1 MIKIH
6 DDKRWNMIG
15 FPKVTVMIAAY
26 NRLEMLKDAV
36 YSALMQEFNSFEV
49 LVVDDGSDEETQ
61 RWLDK
66 EANIWERLRIIHQ
79 ENSGVAIARQNG
91 LMEARGEFV
100 CILDSDDRLMP
111 YALSNVMAVFAENP
125 ETDLVYCNNR
135 QWMRGERIRTFKYP
149 RFDDNQ
155 AMIRSTFLRPV
166 VPFKHSG
173 TTFRRDVALALGGY
187 DTNLPLK
194 VDIDLFLKF
203 LGNSKHLALVDDSLV
218 EFRMHKNS
226 ISAQRLLGIKVW
238 WRLIDCYGPKDRI
251 IRLFYKAARTFA
263 ELLKL
268 AYVQLRIN

>member
-1 MIKIH
+1 
-6 DDKRWNMIG
+6 MIG
-15 FPKVTVMIAAY
+15 FPMVTVMIAAH

-36 YSALMQEFNSFEV
+36 NSALMQEFDSFEV
-49 LVVDDGSDEETQ
+49 LVVDDGSDEETL
-61 RWLDK
+61 RWLDE
-66 EANIWERLRIIHQ
+66 EANIWEHLRVIHQ

-111 YALSNVMAVFAENP
+111 YALNNIVSVFVENP

-135 QWMRGERIRTFKYP
+135 QRMGSERIRAFNYP
-149 RFDDNQ
+149 RFDNNK

-203 LGNSKHLALVDDSLV
+203 LGNRKHLYLLEDSLV
-218 EFRMHKNS
+218 EYRMHKDS

-238 WRLIDCYGPKDRI
+238 WHLIDRYGPKGRTN
-251 IRLFYKAARTFA
+251 RFFYKTTRTFA
-263 ELLKL
+263 ELFKL
-268 AYVQLRIN
+268 VYLQLRMN